1 MSDTLLPPNASP
13 QEVATDLAT
22 LRIAEVPVPLDRL
35 ANPLTCPAALLPW
48 LAWAA
53 SVDEWDPDWPEDRR
67 RQTIGLAY
75 YVHRHKG
82 TLASVRA
89 ALVAAG
95 LGTATITENFGRK
108 YYDGSHLHDG
118 SIDHSQADHWA
129 EYRVFLDRPITI
141 AQAAQVRRLLATTA
155 PLRSH
160 LKLLDYRAVANLYDG
175 ILRHDGVYSHGAS

>member
-22 LRIAEVPVPLDRL
+22 ARIADVPVPLDTL
-35 ANPLTCPAALLPW
+35 WNPLTCPAPLLPW

-67 RQTIGLAY
+67 RETIGLAF
-75 YVHRHKG
+75 YVHRRKG

-89 ALVAAG
+89 TLAAAG

-108 YYDGSHLHDG
+108 FYDGALTHDG
-118 SIDHSQADHWA
+118 AADHAEVDHWA
-129 EYRVFLDRPITI
+129 EYRVFLDRPVSI
-141 AQAAQVRRLLATTA
+141 AQAATVRRLLAATA
-155 PLRSH
+155 PLRSR
-160 LKLLDYRAVANLYDG
+160 LKLLDYLPAAHFYNG
-175 ILRHDGVYSHGAS
+175 TLRHDGVFSHGAS